1 MKKSRIVPGPTAV
14 ESPRHL
20 PLVDLLV
27 TAGLAK
33 SKSDARRLIGQGGAS
48 VNGTVVADLEAQV
61 TAADLQD
68 DALLLRAGK
77 KRYARVVAEG

>member
-1 MKKSRIVPGPTAV
+1 MVPRATFDAGV
-14 ESPRHL
+14 

-27 TAGLAK
+27 TAGPAK

-48 VNGTVVADLEAQV
+48 VNGTVVANLEAQV
-61 TAADLQD
+61 TVADLQD